1 MYNLL
6 LLVVMSNISISPNTD
21 MWNVVYRLY
30 IIILYYV
37 IVMIIHICSYSCFIV
52 DVLLTSMFW
61 FGSIDNTLCVLLSML
76 CYNEYSHQSF
86 FYITERGGS
95 TRNALFFY
103 TKYIWKRI
111 RDLSLSGTYIVGQVI
126 TCYQTNTFI
135 KHDIIIPITFTSS
148 LTNQIVTNSVS
159 YRRWEWDSQNLILNI
174 IIYIYNSSNNKK
186 TYP

>member
-76 CYNEYSHQSF
+76 N
-86 FYITERGGS
+86 
-95 TRNALFFY
+95 
-103 TKYIWKRI
+103 
-111 RDLSLSGTYIVGQVI
+111 
-126 TCYQTNTFI
+126 
-135 KHDIIIPITFTSS
+135 IPIRVISILLKEEDLLVMLYSS
-148 LTNQIVTNSVS
+148 I
-159 YRRWEWDSQNLILNI
+159 QNIFGKQLGICLCLVHILVI
-174 IIYIYNSSNNKK
+174 
-186 TYP
+186 